1 MGYLILCI
9 ESYNDSSLS
18 GTRQCPL
25 GSYCHNTDTNPNSGY
40 TSFDNFGI
48 AMLTCAQLI
57 TLDFWEDVYSKV
69 RLLVFF
75 TCLTKFTSI
84 TGLLHMLTKFKSI
97 TILQAV
103 FFTDN

>member
-1 MGYLILCI
+1 MGFLIFFI
-9 ESYNDSSLS
+9 ESYNNPSLS

-25 GSYCHNTDTNPNSGY
+25 GSYCHNTETNPNSGY

-69 RLLVFF
+69 RLLVLF
-75 TCLTKFTSI
+75 TSLTKFTSI
-84 TGLLHMLTKFKSI
+84 TGLLLMLTKFRPI
-97 TILQAV
+97 TIQAV
-103 FFTDN
+103 FFTEN